1 MTDKEFEK
9 IIEVLDNSEINEPKI
24 IMTNYSDKLSMDYTE
39 KDPSTNTN
47 SASPAWWGKLQD
59 EEFVPAFESVDK
71 VPSGIYEIVWNRQL
85 SQHTIKKQ
93 PFKTDELYQLP
104 SYEIQDILKDIQNFW
119 DRRDKYREYNFV
131 HKRGILMYGE
141 PGCGKSGIIQL
152 ISKQLIENDGII
164 LNIKNNDDV
173 EYFIDFIATFR
184 KIEPNRPLIVLLE
197 DIDSIAGENNHS
209 TSKLLNIL
217 DGVKQI
223 EDVVYIATTNYPEKL
238 QERITNRPSR
248 FDRRYKVELPNEEI
262 REAYIRHKL
271 KDEDLKNVNISEW
284 VKRTEGMSLSHLK
297 EVVISTIV
305 MGKEFEEVM
314 DNLEGLKK
322 TPKIKGSGILG
333 FGRSK
338 D

>member
-1 MTDKEFEK
+1 MREDQIDDYIAELNM
-9 IIEVLDNSEINEPKI
+9 IERLEDIRMSNENVYVVRDPNEEPKV
-24 IMTNYSDKLSMDYTE
+24 S
-39 KDPSTNTN
+39 N
-47 SASPAWWGKLQD
+47 SPTCWGTLQD
-59 EEFVPAFESVDK
+59 EEFSPAFTSVPKVPA
-71 VPSGIYEIVWNRQL
+71 GIYEIVWNRQL
-85 SQHTIKKQ
+85 SQHTLKKQ

-104 SYEIQDILKDIQNFW
+104 SYEITDILKDIQNFW
-119 DRRDKYREYNFV
+119 DRKDKYKEYNFV

-164 LNIKNNDDV
+164 INIKDQEDID
-173 EYFIDFIATFR
+173 YFMDFIATFR
-184 KIEPNRPLIVLLE
+184 KIEPSRPLIVLLE
-197 DIDSIAGENNHS
+197 DIDSIAGENSHS
-209 TSKLLNIL
+209 TSRLLNIL

-238 QERITNRPSR
+238 QDRITNRPSR

-271 KDEDLKNVNISEW
+271 TDEDIENVDINEW

-305 MGKEFEEVM
+305 MGREFEEVM

-322 TPKIKGSGILG
+322 APTIKELG
-333 FGRSK
+333 KVGFTR
-338 D
+338 

>member
-1 MTDKEFEK
+1 MISLEELKEQLAMEDLEMMTLTEEQYDD
-9 IIEVLDNSEINEPKI
+9 LPRNREINQRK
-24 IMTNYSDKLSMDYTE
+24 
-39 KDPSTNTN
+39 TN
-47 SASPAWWGKLQD
+47 SATPTCWGTLPD
-59 EEFVPAFESVDK
+59 EEFTPAFKSVDK
-71 VPSGIYEIVWNRQL
+71 VPAGIYEIVWNRSL

-164 LNIKNNDDV
+164 LNVKDSEDV

-197 DIDSIAGENNHS
+197 DIDSIAGDSNHQ

-262 REAYIRHKL
+262 RRAYILHKL
-271 KDEDLKNVNISEW
+271 TDEDLKNVNVDMW
-284 VKRTEGMSLSHLK
+284 VERTEGMSLSHLK

-305 MGKEFEEVM
+305 MGREFEEVM
-314 DNLEGLKK
+314 GNLEGLKK
-322 TPKIKGSGILG
+322 APSIKGSGTLG
-333 FGRSK
+333 FNR
-338 D
+338 

>member
-1 MTDKEFEK
+1 MKRKIKTVKDDELDQMMEDLATQMNSDLKDIETTSGNEKVDDK
-9 IIEVLDNSEINEPKI
+9 I
-24 IMTNYSDKLSMDYTE
+24 
-39 KDPSTNTN
+39 N
-47 SASPAWWGKLQD
+47 SATPTCWGTLQD
-59 EEFVPAFESVDK
+59 EEFVPSFKSVDQ
-71 VPSGIYEIVWNRQL
+71 VPSGIYELQYNRNV
-85 SQHTIKKQ
+85 SQITLKKQ

-104 SYEIQDILKDIQNFW
+104 SYEIQDILKDIQDFW

-152 ISKQLIENDGII
+152 IAKQLIENNGII
-164 LNIKNNDDV
+164 INIKDQDDV
-173 EYFIDFIATFR
+173 DFFIDFIATFR

-197 DIDSIAGENNHS
+197 DLDSIAGESTYS

-271 KDEDLKNVNISEW
+271 KEEDLKNVDIQEW

-305 MGKEFEEVM
+305 MGREFEEVM
-314 DNLEGLKK
+314 DNLEGLKRA
-322 TPKIKGSGILG
+322 PSVRGSGKMG
-333 FGRSK
+333 FGK
-338 D
+338 